1 MVGPEALT
9 PHRRAFLT
17 AAGALLAAG
26 LPLRAAPSPIRQSP
40 TGQPAPRLAAID
52 WAMLE
57 TAAAI
62 GHMPVAA
69 AELVRFRADAITPA
83 IPPDVT
89 DLGLRGAPNFELL
102 QLVRP
107 DLILS
112 SPFYARYED
121 RLRGIAPVLSL
132 PFFVPGEPPL
142 PKALAAL
149 TALADAIG
157 DPTAG
162 ARAAAET
169 GNRLDRLAARL
180 APFRDRPVALV
191 NIGDGRHMRA
201 FGFDSLFGSTLD
213 RLGLR
218 NAWAEAT
225 AFSFLAP
232 VPIERL
238 AAMPDA
244 RLVNIGTLPPAAERA
259 LGRSILWR
267 ALPPVAEN
275 RSYLLPDT
283 NAFGA
288 VPAALR
294 FATLLAQ
301 AFEAGPKAVA

>member
-1 MVGPEALT
+1 M
-9 PHRRAFLT
+9 
-17 AAGALLAAG
+17 
-26 LPLRAAPSPIRQSP
+26 
-40 TGQPAPRLAAID
+40 
-52 WAMLE
+52 
-57 TAAAI
+57 
-62 GHMPVAA
+62 
-69 AELVRFRADAITPA
+69 
-83 IPPDVT
+83 
-89 DLGLRGAPNFELL
+89 RGAPNFELL

-107 DLILS
+107 DLVLT
-112 SPFYARYED
+112 SPYYTRYED
-121 RLRGIAPVLSL
+121 RLRSIAPVLSL

-149 TALADAIG
+149 TALGDAIG
-157 DPTAG
+157 DPAAG
-162 ARAAAET
+162 ARAAADAHD
-169 GNRLDRLAARL
+169 RLDRLAARL

-213 RLGLR
+213 RLGLQ

-244 RLVNIGTLPPAAERA
+244 RLVNIGTLPPAAARA
-259 LGRSILWR
+259 LSRSILWR
-267 ALPPVAEN
+267 ALPSVAHG
-275 RSYLLPDT
+275 RSWLLPDT

-294 FATLLAQ
+294 FAALLAR
-301 AFEAGPKAVA
+301 AFEAGPGTIA

>member
-1 MVGPEALT
+1 MVGAGAFRPS
-9 PHRRAFLT
+9 RRAVLT
-17 AAGALLAAG
+17 AAGAILAAG
-26 LPLRAAPSPIRQSP
+26 LPLRAAPS
-40 TGQPAPRLAAID
+40 APRLAAID

-57 TAAAI
+57 TAVAI

-69 AELVRFRADAITPA
+69 AELVRFREDVIAPA
-83 IPPDVT
+83 IPGHVT

-102 QLVRP
+102 QLTRP

-112 SPFYARYED
+112 SPYYTRYED
-121 RLRGIAPVLSL
+121 RLREIAPVLSL
-132 PFFVPGEPPL
+132 PFFTPGEPPL

-149 TALADAIG
+149 TALAGAIG
-157 DPTAG
+157 DPPAG
-162 ARAAAET
+162 VRALADAEGT
-169 GNRLDRLAARL
+169 LNRLAARL

-218 NAWAEAT
+218 NAWAGAT

-238 AAMPDA
+238 ADMPDA
-244 RLVNIGTLPPAAERA
+244 RLVNIGALPPAADRA
-259 LGRSILWR
+259 LARSILWR
-267 ALPPVAEN
+267 ALPQVAEG
-275 RSYLLPDT
+275 RTWLVADT

-301 AFEAGPKAVA
+301 AFEAGPGTIA

>member
-1 MVGPEALT
+1 MIGGGAL
-9 PHRRAFLT
+9 PSRRAILT
-17 AAGALLAAG
+17 AAGAFLAAG
-26 LPLRAAPSPIRQSP
+26 LPLRAAPPASF
-40 TGQPAPRLAAID
+40 APRLAAID

-69 AELVRFRADAITPA
+69 AELVRFRADVIKPA

-102 QLVRP
+102 QLTRP

-112 SPFYARYED
+112 SPFYTRYED
-121 RLRGIAPVLSL
+121 RLRSIAPVLSL
-132 PFFVPGEPPL
+132 PFFTPGEPPL

-157 DPTAG
+157 DPAAG
-162 ARAAAET
+162 ART
-169 GNRLDRLAARL
+169 LAATDAALDALAGRL

-191 NIGDGRHMRA
+191 NIGDGRHMRV
-201 FGFDSLFGSTLD
+201 FGFDSLFGSALE

-218 NAWAEAT
+218 NAWTGDT
-225 AFSFLAP
+225 AFSFMAP
-232 VPIERL
+232 IPIERL
-238 AAMPDA
+238 ARMPEA
-244 RLVNIGTLPPAAERA
+244 RLVNIGALPAAAGRA
-259 LGRSILWR
+259 LSRSVLWR
-267 ALPPVAEN
+267 ALPPVAQG
-275 RSYLLPDT
+275 RTYLLADT

-301 AFEAGPKAVA
+301 AFEAGPGAIA